1 MSSGPVI
8 PFVLN
13 APHARRSGILLAAAA
28 VLLFAAFGSP
38 AVFAQSTPPQAASE
52 SVQVWDLFKQ
62 SFDIFTIA
70 LVIGSVV
77 SLTVIFSVA
86 FELRESRVLPR
97 STTNVLRDLVRA
109 QRFDDLRD
117 ACISEDTFV
126 SRIVL
131 AALDQKG
138 RSRDSIREAAEIA
151 AAEESARCFRRL
163 EVLNVIGNLGPLV
176 GLAGTVWGMVIAFTS
191 LGKAGGDATA
201 TSLSEGIAK
210 ALFHTL
216 LGLLLAIP
224 CLLMYGLYRPVV
236 DRICMKGLS
245 LASELVEWIPAA
257 DGKLPEKGD

>member
-1 MSSGPVI
+1 MPSGPVI
-8 PFVLN
+8 PTLSSSSTRRAGLWLATLLIGGLITFYPSLTFAQT
-13 APHARRSGILLAAAA
+13 APAAAA
-28 VLLFAAFGSP
+28 
-38 AVFAQSTPPQAASE
+38 SE
-52 SVQVWDLFKQ
+52 TVQVWDLFKQ

-97 STTNVLRDLVRA
+97 ATTNVLRDLVRA
-109 QRFDDLRD
+109 QRYDDLRD
-117 ACISEDTFV
+117 ACVSEDTFI
-126 SRIVL
+126 SRILL

-138 RSRDSIREAAEIA
+138 RSREAIREAAELA

-257 DGKLPEKGD
+257 DGKLPEKGG

>member
-1 MSSGPVI
+1 MSTGPVI
-8 PFVLN
+8 PTPRFVTN
-13 APHARRSGILLAAAA
+13 TRRVGVLLAVAIITGVAI
-28 VLLFAAFGSP
+28 FTPFTQ
-38 AVFAQSTPPQAASE
+38 AQSAPTPAPSE
-52 SVQVWDLFKQ
+52 TVQVWDLFKQ
-62 SFDIFTIA
+62 SFDVFTIL
-70 LVIGSVV
+70 LVLGSIV

-97 STTNVLRDLVRA
+97 STTNILRDLVRS
-109 QRFDDLRD
+109 QRYDDLRD
-117 ACISEDTFV
+117 ACVSEDTFI
-126 SRIVL
+126 SRILL

-138 RSRDSIREAAEIA
+138 RSREAIREAAELA

-236 DRICMKGLS
+236 DRICMKGLAI
-245 LASELVEWIPAA
+245 ASELVEWIPAS

>member
-1 MSSGPVI
+1 MPDGPVI
-8 PFVLN
+8 PSFLSSSHV
-13 APHARRSGILLAAAA
+13 RRAGLLIAAGLIAGMA
-28 VLLFAAFGSP
+28 MFSP
-38 AVFAQSTPPQAASE
+38 SVSFAQSAPAPAASE
-52 SVQVWDLFKQ
+52 TVQVWDLFKQ
-62 SFDIFTIA
+62 SFDVFTIL
-70 LVIGSVV
+70 LVLGSVV

-97 STTNVLRDLVRA
+97 STTNVLRDLVRS

-117 ACISEDTFV
+117 ACISHDTFV
-126 SRIVL
+126 ARILL
-131 AALDQKG
+131 AAMDQKG
-138 RSRDSIREAAEIA
+138 RSRESIREAAELA

-236 DRICMKGLS
+236 DRICMKGIS
-245 LASELVEWIPAA
+245 IASELVEWIPSS
-257 DGKLPEKGD
+257 DGKLPEKSN

>member
-1 MSSGPVI
+1 MTTGPVI
-8 PFVLN
+8 PVFL
-13 APHARRSGILLAAAA
+13 ASPSGRRAGILIAALALAGLATFSA
-28 VLLFAAFGSP
+28 PSA
-38 AVFAQSTPPQAASE
+38 FAQTPTTTPSE
-52 SVQVWDLFKQ
+52 TVQVWDLFKQ
-62 SFDIFTIA
+62 SFDVFTIA

-97 STTNVLRDLVRA
+97 STINVLRDLVRS

-126 SRIVL
+126 ARILL

-138 RSRDSIREAAEIA
+138 RSREAIREAAEIA
-151 AAEESARCFRRL
+151 ATEESARCFRRL

-236 DRICMKGLS
+236 DRICMKGIAI
-245 LASELVEWIPAA
+245 ASELVEWIPGA
-257 DGKLPEKGD
+257 DGKLPEKRD

>member
-1 MSSGPVI
+1 MFSGPVI
-8 PFVLN
+8 PSFASSNSRRIGVLI
-13 APHARRSGILLAAAA
+13 AVAALVGMA
-28 VLLFAAFGSP
+28 VFGSP
-38 AVFAQSTPPQAASE
+38 SAFAQAAPAAPSE

-70 LVIGSVV
+70 LVLGSVV

-97 STTNVLRDLVRA
+97 ATTNVLRDLVQS
-109 QRFDDLRD
+109 QRWDDLRD
-117 ACISEDTFV
+117 ACVSADSFV
-126 SRIVL
+126 ARILL

-138 RSRDSIREAAEIA
+138 RSREAIREAAELA
-151 AAEESARCFRRL
+151 ATEESASCFRRL

-236 DRICMKGLS
+236 DRICMKGIAI
-245 LASELVEWIPAA
+245 ASELVEWIPGA
-257 DGKLPEKGD
+257 DGKLPEKRN

>member
-8 PFVLN
+8 PTLSSVTN
-13 APHARRSGILLAAAA
+13 TRRVGFLLAVGLIIGLAT
-28 VLLFAAFGSP
+28 FTP
-38 AVFAQSTPPQAASE
+38 HTQAQSSSTPPSSE
-52 SVQVWDLFKQ
+52 TVQVWDLFKQ
-62 SFDIFTIA
+62 SFDVFTVL
-70 LVIGSVV
+70 LVLGSVV

-97 STTNVLRDLVRA
+97 STTNVLRDLVRS
-109 QRFDDLRD
+109 QRYDDLRD
-117 ACISEDTFV
+117 ACISEDTFI
-126 SRIVL
+126 SRILL

-138 RSRDSIREAAEIA
+138 RSREAIREAAELA

-236 DRICMKGLS
+236 DRICMKGLAI
-245 LASELVEWIPAA
+245 ASELVEWIPAS